1 MGRSLIG
8 CPFWECGCF
17 HLACELLREMGWL
30 LSGFFLELLCSRASS
45 SETQVL
51 SWFCFEFCFF
61 ITSFAV
67 QLLSLHFLWIPVGG
81 IIRNLFTLTVGW
93 FSAKSPSG
101 TDIYLSIYLSI
112 SISIYI
118 SRTGIP
124 RNSNISVTW
133 TYVFIFC
140 CELIPCLSWSSA
152 VNRNGRGKMR
162 PLFVF

>member
-8 CPFWECGCF
+8 CPFWECGCL

-81 IIRNLFTLTVGW
+81 IIRNLFTLTVG
-93 FSAKSPSG
+93 
-101 TDIYLSIYLSI
+101 
-112 SISIYI
+112 
-118 SRTGIP
+118 
-124 RNSNISVTW
+124 
-133 TYVFIFC
+133 
-140 CELIPCLSWSSA
+140 
-152 VNRNGRGKMR
+152 
-162 PLFVF
+162 